1 MVAEGLSLNNKFI
14 ELLLC
19 VGTSSDAG
27 GFLSDVLMV
36 ILLFEEGKAPLS
48 WLH

>member
-1 MVAEGLSLNNKFI
+1 MAMEGLSLKNKFT
-14 ELLLC
+14 ELLPC
-19 VGTSSDAG
+19 VGTTSDAG

-36 ILLFEEGKAPLS
+36 ILLFKEGKAPLS

>member
-1 MVAEGLSLNNKFI
+1 MAMEGLSLKNKFI

-19 VGTSSDAG
+19 VGTTLDAG
-27 GFLSDVLMV
+27 GFLCDVLTV
-36 ILLFEEGKAPLS
+36 ILLFEEGRAPLS